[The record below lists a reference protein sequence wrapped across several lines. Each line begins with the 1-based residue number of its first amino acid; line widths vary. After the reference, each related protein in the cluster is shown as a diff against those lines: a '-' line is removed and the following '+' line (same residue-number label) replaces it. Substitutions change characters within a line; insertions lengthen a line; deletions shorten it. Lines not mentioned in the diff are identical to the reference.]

1 MEKEDKKENF
11 FSNIN
16 LIKKKQLEISEPKN
30 KISAMKLLIKKI
42 GQKTQ
47 FANI

>member
-1 MEKEDKKENF
+1 MGKKENF

-16 LIKKKQLEISEPKN
+16 LIKKNQLEISELKN

-42 GQKTQ
+42 GQ
-47 FANI
+47 